1 MQCRATVITSAG
13 ERIALPA
20 RFSSRSDAE
29 HQVDLLYPNARL
41 VVLIIER
48 RPS

>member
-1 MQCRATVITSAG
+1 MQCRATVITSSG
-13 ERIALPA
+13 QRIALA
-20 RFSSRSDAE
+20 DRFSSRTDAE
-29 HQVDLLYPNARL
+29 HQVDLLYPDARL